1 MSLQELLTRGGFV
14 LKVNKSG
21 DRYEIII
28 PPIVNGKNK
37 RDKAVFSLYIEGDCL
52 YATGPGVSRKICG
65 EYYSLNLAILYFI
78 NLKAI
83 KYGLTNGVV
92 VYDNNVQQTNIS
104 LKEIMNI
111 TDEADPR
118 YQKFID
124 MLNNAE
130 ISENYILENNLQ
142 DVLDVF
148 SNFFEEND

>member
-14 LKVNKSG
+14 LKVNKTG
-21 DRYEIII
+21 DRYEIIV

-37 RDKAVFSLYIEGDCL
+37 RDKSVFSLYIDGECL
-52 YATGPGVSRKICG
+52 YATGPGLSRKVCG

-78 NLKAI
+78 NLKAL

-92 VYDNNVQQTNIS
+92 VYDDGVQQTNTS
-104 LKEIMNI
+104 LKEVMNI

-124 MLNNAE
+124 MLNNNSTTE
-130 ISENYILENNLQ
+130 EYILEHDLE
-142 DVLDVF
+142 DALEVF
-148 SNFFEEND
+148 GNFFEEND